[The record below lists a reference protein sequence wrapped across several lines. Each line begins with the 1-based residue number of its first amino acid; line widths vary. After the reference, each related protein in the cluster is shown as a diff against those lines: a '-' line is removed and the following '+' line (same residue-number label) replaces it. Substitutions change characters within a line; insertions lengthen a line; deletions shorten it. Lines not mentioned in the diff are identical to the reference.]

1 MDRLQKFPNRLWGM
15 TCYIE
20 LTKEEFTEVD
30 NVVDELIALKWP
42 AEKRINPTKTDTY
55 YYIVIHEGCLR

>member
-1 MDRLQKFPNRLWGM
+1 M